1 MRRILLAAPL
11 LLMIALSA
19 SAQNATSV
27 ALLGAKEPSHRVE
40 GAKRLIKDGDK
51 KSVAAVLKHLVTE
64 ADGFAGRQI
73 GEQFKELKDK
83 EGLTQAERTILGM
96 KKTEEMF
103 AAYWALCGIA
113 QGATEQGDAL
123 LKAALTKTH
132 AKEVSLA
139 SCALEAIGESGRT
152 DLAPLVLPILEAYSD
167 DKGNVFE
174 TLSAVTAARKLCP
187 ADGLEQQKPYIM
199 ALLNVLEKSQEDRIQ
214 YFAALGL
221 SRITGK
227 PAYLDGRW
235 WRNWLLKG
243 DAEEQAA
250 GRTVAA
256 PTFFDTVAVG
266 KRVLFV
272 IDISGSMDWPAD
284 MNAGKGPVTGK
295 QREKGPDYSGVRT
308 KLDLAKVEL
317 LWSLENL
324 PEDFFFNIVTYE
336 TKHQLID
343 PAVEGLI
350 AANAAN
356 KKKMTDAVR
365 ALRANG
371 GTNIHGSLTRGF
383 KIVRKGTVKDDPS
396 LDRTAMLE
404 GVDTIFFLTDGTPSW
419 CDEST
424 DYARVDPKWG
434 AIGNGRFCEPDN
446 ILADI
451 SRVNTFRKVVIHAIA
466 VGKDA
471 DKDLMRKLAEQNH
484 GNYAE
489 KG

>member
-1 MRRILLAAPL
+1 MRRLLFAAPVL
-11 LLMIALSA
+11 FLIAFSA

-64 ADGFAGRQI
+64 RDGFAGREI
-73 GEQFKELKDK
+73 GRQFKELKDK
-83 EGLTQAERTILGM
+83 DGLQQAERTILGF
-96 KKTEEMF
+96 KKSEEMF
-103 AAYWALCGIA
+103 AAYWALSGIA
-113 QGATEQGDAL
+113 EGATEQGDAL
-123 LKAALTKTH
+123 LKSALTRTH

-139 SCALEAIGESGRT
+139 SCALEAIGESGRIE
-152 DLAPLVLPILEAYSD
+152 LAPLVLPILESYTD

-174 TLSAVTAARKLCP
+174 TLSALTAARKLCP
-187 ADGLEQQKPYIM
+187 KDGMDAQKPYLM
-199 ALLNVLEKSQEDRIQ
+199 ALINVLEKSQDDRIQ

-235 WRNWLLKG
+235 WRNWILKG
-243 DAEEQAA
+243 DADEQQ
-250 GRTVAA
+250 GKSVAA

-272 IDISGSMDWPAD
+272 IDISGSMDWPAE
-284 MNAGKGPVTGK
+284 MGGGKGPVTGK
-295 QREKGPDYSGVRT
+295 QRDKGPDYSGVRT

-336 TKHQLID
+336 TKHQMID
-343 PAVEGLI
+343 VAIEGLI
-350 AANAAN
+350 PANAAN

-371 GTNIHGSLTRGF
+371 GTNIHGSLTRAF

-404 GVDTIFFLTDGTPSW
+404 GVDTIFFLTDGSPSW

-451 SRVNTFRKVVIHAIA
+451 SRINTFRKVVIHGIA
-466 VGKDA
+466 LGKDA
-471 DKDLMRKLAEQNH
+471 NKDLMRKLAEQNH